1 MEWHIDEGS
10 LPRQVLPQVRSLAE
24 HLHDELKGFKH
35 FDLRVRWRGVE
46 DRNGAVFVVC
56 DLKAKDSAGRD
67 RGDEIVF
74 LPEFFTHNDSADIR
88 RNIREKLRRFV
99 DTLSD
104 IVSEDL
110 DRIYRRLSEMIP
122 VGGE

>member
-1 MEWHIDEGS
+1 MDWHIDEGS
-10 LPRQVLPQVRSLAE
+10 LPPHVLPQVKALAT
-24 HLHDELKGFKH
+24 HMQDELKGFKH
-35 FDLRVRWRGVE
+35 FDLRARWRGVE
-46 DRNGAVFVVC
+46 DRNVRALVVC
-56 DLKAKDSAGRD
+56 DLKAKDSLGRD

-74 LPEFFTHNDSADIR
+74 LPEFFTHNDPIAIR
-88 RNIREKLRRFV
+88 RHIRAKLVRFV

-110 DRIYRRLSEMIP
+110 DRIHRRLSEMVP